1 MNLRVTQK
9 KFVIKD
15 KGIIIGLS
23 RKWAVYRNIL
33 CERILGMYLKKM
45 LEMSAKNEASV
56 FLEDLED
63 KSHELLTVRQL
74 EKIITAPKN
83 PDFDLER
90 LL

>member
-1 MNLRVTQK
+1 
-9 KFVIKD
+9 
-15 KGIIIGLS
+15 
-23 RKWAVYRNIL
+23 
-33 CERILGMYLKKM
+33 
-45 LEMSAKNEASV
+45 MSAKNEASV